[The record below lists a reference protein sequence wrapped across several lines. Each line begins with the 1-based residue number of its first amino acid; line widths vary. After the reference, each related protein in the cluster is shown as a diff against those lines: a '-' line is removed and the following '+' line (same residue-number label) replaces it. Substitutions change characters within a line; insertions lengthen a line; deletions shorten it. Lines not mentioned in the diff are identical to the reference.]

1 MNVVGARK
9 CSVTHS
15 ARLSLTQRHVLM
27 LTTLAQHKAMTGQQ
41 LRALFFR
48 STRKCQL
55 HVAHLKRLGLLHEV
69 AGLPR
74 PERGSAPRVY
84 AVTGAGARIVA
95 GASNLPGPAL
105 RKRTQ
110 RVGNTDLH
118 LRHTV
123 AVNDFFT
130 RLHTAVQAQGGSLQW
145 LGEAAC
151 RAHYADARGQR
162 PTLTPDGAGTL
173 WLGAG
178 ETRFFL
184 ELDRNTER
192 RAWLLQ
198 KYRRYLRHLA
208 GRVGAERLHVLF
220 VLPDRRRER
229 VLHDVG
235 RVALRGTAVPA
246 PGFWTASQEVL
257 AGLGPLGVVW
267 ARVPGDGATRVT
279 LPGIGGVEVAAPE
292 VPLSAR

>member
-1 MNVVGARK
+1 MNVVSARK
-9 CSVTHS
+9 CCVIHS
-15 ARLSLTQRHVLM
+15 APRPLTQRQVQM

-41 LRALFFR
+41 LRALFFS
-48 STRKCQL
+48 STRKCQQ

-69 AGLPR
+69 AGLPK

-84 AVTGAGARIVA
+84 ALTSAGARLA
-95 GASNLPGPAL
+95 MGTAHLRGPAL

-110 RVGNTDLH
+110 RVGHTDLH

-130 RLHTAVQAQGGSLQW
+130 RLHTAVQAQGSSLHW

-162 PTLTPDGAGTL
+162 PKLTPDGAGTL
-173 WLGAG
+173 SLGAG

-220 VLPDRRRER
+220 VVPDTHRER
-229 VLHDVG
+229 VLHAVG
-235 RVALRGTAVPA
+235 RVAVRGALVPA
-246 PGFWTASQEVL
+246 PRFWTASQEQL
-257 AGLGPLGVVW
+257 AARGPLGAVW
-267 ARVPGDGATRVT
+267 ARVPGDGTARVT
-279 LPGIGGVEVAAPE
+279 LPEIGGVDVAAPE
-292 VPLSAR
+292 VSLSAR

>member
-1 MNVVGARK
+1 MNVVRARK
-9 CSVTHS
+9 CSVIHS
-15 ARLSLTQRHVLM
+15 PRLGLTQRHVLM
-27 LTTLAQHKAMTGQQ
+27 LTTLAQHKAMTVQQ
-41 LRALFFR
+41 LRALFFS

-55 HVAHLKRLGLLHEV
+55 HLAHLKRLGLLHEV

-84 AVTGAGARIVA
+84 ALTSAGARVA
-95 GASNLPGPAL
+95 IGAAHLRGPAL

-130 RLHTAVQAQGGSLQW
+130 RLHTAVQAEGGSLAW

-162 PTLTPDGAGTL
+162 PKLTPDGAGTL
-173 WLGAG
+173 RLGAG

-208 GRVGAERLHVLF
+208 GRVGTERLHVLF
-220 VLPDRRRER
+220 VVPDTRREG
-229 VLHDVG
+229 VLQAVG
-235 RVALRGTAVPA
+235 RAAVRGALVPS
-246 PGFWTASQEVL
+246 PRFWTASQEVL
-257 AGLGPLGVVW
+257 AARGPLGAVW
-267 ARVPGDGATRVT
+267 ARVPGDGAARLT
-279 LPGIGGVEVAAPE
+279 LPAIGAAGVSSPE

>member
-1 MNVVGARK
+1 MNGVSARK
-9 CSVTHS
+9 CSVIDS
-15 ARLSLTQRHVLM
+15 AARPLTQRQVQM

-41 LRALFFR
+41 LRALFFS

-69 AGLPR
+69 GGLPR

-84 AVTGAGARIVA
+84 ALTSAGARLA
-95 GASNLPGPAL
+95 MGAAHLRGPAL

-110 RVGNTDLH
+110 RVGHTDLH

-130 RLHTAVQAQGGSLQW
+130 RLHTAVQARGGSLWW

-162 PTLTPDGAGTL
+162 PKLTPDGAGSL
-173 WLGAG
+173 RLGAG

-192 RAWLLQ
+192 RAWLHQ

-208 GRVGAERLHVLF
+208 GRVGTERLHVLF
-220 VLPDRRRER
+220 VVPDTHREG
-229 VLHDVG
+229 VLHAVG
-235 RVALRGTAVPA
+235 RAAVRGALVPA
-246 PGFWTASQEVL
+246 PRFWTANQDVL
-257 AGLGPLGVVW
+257 AVWGPLGAVW
-267 ARVPGDGATRVT
+267 ARVPGDGSARKT
-279 LPGIGGVEVAAPE
+279 LPEIGAVGVPE
-292 VPLSAR
+292 VLLSPS